1 MKTRIITLILIVVAA
16 FFCVIGHDFLYEW
29 DDHWVVINKYTDAG
43 LSLSNLWAVLT
54 EFYNGQYAPFNELS
68 YILVHAIFGY
78 SPMAFH
84 IASILWHVANTGL
97 LFLFLKRLLAMIPDS
112 PLVSQSANIAWIC
125 TLLWAVHP
133 VNVEPV
139 AWISASKILVYAFYY
154 LAALLLYLYYVER
167 PGTGKYIS
175 LLALFV
181 ASFFGKEQAVVLPL
195 AFLLIDYVTKRRGG
209 VGYLLLEKAPFLILA
224 LYFGILTIVSQ
235 GNGGNMPEYSLW
247 QRLLFCGYTL
257 YEYMVKTILPLNLM
271 YLYAFPTTPAGE
283 MPIAFYFYPLMII
296 AAAYLIYVW
305 RKERILVF
313 GTLFF
318 VVHLLVAIHL
328 ISISRFAIVADR
340 YNYLAM
346 IGPLLVIVHYLC
358 LWHQKHKRAA
368 RLVIGLYFVYLCT
381 YTIIYQQVW
390 ENSEH
395 VKRHVREIA
404 NSNGSSAASSG
415 DEGQNDSQSD
425 GHKKE

>member
-1 MKTRIITLILIVVAA
+1 MKTRIFSLVLIVIASFA
-16 FFCVIGHDFLYEW
+16 CTTGHGFLYQW
-29 DDHWVVINKYTDAG
+29 DDHWVVFNRFTDAG
-43 LSLSNLWAVLT
+43 LNLKNLWAVLT
-54 EFYNGQYAPFNELS
+54 EFHQGQYAPFNELN
-68 YILVHAIFGY
+68 YILVHAVFGY

-84 IASILWHVANTGL
+84 AASLLWHVANTVL
-97 LFLFLKRLLAMIPDS
+97 LFLFLNRLLKMIPNN
-112 PLVSQSANIAWIC
+112 PLVEQSRNVAWVC

-154 LAALLLYLYYVER
+154 LAALLLYLYYIAR
-167 PGTGKYIS
+167 PGLWKYIG

-195 AFLLIDYVTKRRGG
+195 AFLLVDYITKREEEIS
-209 VGYLLLEKAPFLILA
+209 YLLLEKAPFLILA
-224 LYFGILTIVSQ
+224 LFFGIVTIISQ
-235 GNGGNMPEYSLW
+235 GDGGNMPEYSLW

-257 YEYMVKTILPLNLM
+257 YEYMVKTLLPMNLM
-271 YLYAFPTTPAGE
+271 YLYPFPTTPDGE
-283 MPIAFYFYPLMII
+283 MPLMMYLYPLMIL
-296 AAAYLIYVW
+296 AAAYLVFVF

-318 VVHLLVAIHL
+318 VVHLLVAIHF

-346 IGPLLVIVHYLC
+346 IGPLLVIAYYLC
-358 LWHQKHKRAA
+358 LWSQKNKLAA
-368 RLVIGLYFVYLCT
+368 RAIVGLYFAYLCA
-381 YTIIYQQVW
+381 YTVIYQQNW

-395 VKRHVREIA
+395 VKRHYKEIVDSHESSSEQT
-404 NSNGSSAASSG
+404 SNESNDAS
-415 DEGQNDSQSD
+415 
-425 GHKKE
+425 